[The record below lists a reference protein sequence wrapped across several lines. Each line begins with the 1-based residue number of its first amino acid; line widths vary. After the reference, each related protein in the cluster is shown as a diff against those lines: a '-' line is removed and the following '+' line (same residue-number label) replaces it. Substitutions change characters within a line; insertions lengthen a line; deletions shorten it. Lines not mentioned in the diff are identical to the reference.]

1 MKKMEKLSGELFRP
15 LTSAEQKRITGRW
28 SGGDVPMTTTPVT
41 IFETYDPAPD
51 FQRDGDNE

>member
-15 LTSAEQKRITGRW
+15 LTPAEQKRITGRS
-28 SGGDVPMTTTPVT
+28 SGHPPVTETPIT